1 MNGWIELEQLAGFA
15 SELLVRFQQER
26 VAVMEGNTQSET
38 HAVHSESNSIPHHY
52 AKLQSITLRFLP

>member
-26 VAVMEGNTQSET
+26 VAVMEGNTQLPRLYAET
-38 HAVHSESNSIPHHY
+38 DKKAV
-52 AKLQSITLRFLP
+52 FLLMTGV